1 MKSSIVIALVAIA
14 GAVWTTDAGA
24 ATRHGVHAGWR
35 AAQSVHRLR
44 TARPLHQYS
53 ALARAY
59 GARDGRVQRVSM
71 ASPTPVDSNSP
82 EGVGFIKDADHAG
95 YGVKGDHSEALVGA
109 YRRPKDVNLPG
120 TDMYHEGKGA
130 AGVSWS
136 VTLGG
141 SH

>member
-1 MKSSIVIALVAIA
+1 MKSSILIALVAIA
-14 GAVWTTDAGA
+14 GSVWVTDAGA
-24 ATRHGVHAGWR
+24 ATRHGAHAGWR
-35 AAQSVHRLR
+35 AARSTHRLR
-44 TARPLHQYS
+44 TARPLHHYS

-59 GARDGRVQRVSM
+59 GARDGRVQRIST
-71 ASPTPVDSNSP
+71 ASPEAVDSDP
-82 EGVGFIKDADHAG
+82 AEGVGFIKDANHAG

-109 YRRPKDVNLPG
+109 YRRPKDMNLPA